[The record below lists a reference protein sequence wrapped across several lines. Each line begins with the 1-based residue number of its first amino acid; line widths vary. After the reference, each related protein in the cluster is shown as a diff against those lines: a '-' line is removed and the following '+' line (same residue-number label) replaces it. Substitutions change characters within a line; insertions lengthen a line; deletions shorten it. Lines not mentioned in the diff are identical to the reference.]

1 MNASLTPFRLPLKT
15 PLETSSGVIEERAG
29 WVLQLGRAVP
39 GLGEAAPLP
48 GFTEPHDE
56 CKAAL
61 ENAVAAVNDEA
72 WPNALRAVSDTP
84 AARHALVAALLD
96 WRARENGRPLYR
108 ELGGRR
114 RVETI
119 PVHATIGDADRAK
132 TVEAART
139 AVAWGFGT
147 VKLKVGVRELDDD
160 LSRIEGVRDEVGP
173 SVDIRIDVNGGWD
186 RETAHRAI
194 DALDESLVSLLEQPL
209 DPTDL
214 EGHRTLRGDIPIGL
228 DESLVSTGP
237 EPVLAADAA
246 DVLVLKPMA
255 LGGIDVARGV
265 AYRARRQG
273 TDVVVSNTIDGA
285 IARTAAV
292 HLAASLPQ
300 PAVAGLATAS
310 LLESDVAID
319 PSPVENGE
327 MPVPQD
333 PGIGIDTV
341 TLDA

>member
-1 MNASLTPFRLPLKT
+1 MNASVTPFRLPLSA
-15 PLETSSGVIEERAG
+15 PLETSSDVIDERAG
-29 WVLQLGRAVP
+29 WILQLGRAVS
-39 GLGEAAPLP
+39 GLGEATPLP

-56 CKAAL
+56 CETAL
-61 ENAVAAVNDEA
+61 ENAVEAVNDEN
-72 WPNALRAVSDTP
+72 WPKALRAASDAP
-84 AARHALVAALLD
+84 AARHALVTALLD
-96 WRARENGRPLYR
+96 WRARVNDHPLYR

-114 RVETI
+114 QVETLS
-119 PVHATIGDADRAK
+119 VHATIGDADRAK
-132 TVEAART
+132 TVEAAQA
-139 AVAWGFGT
+139 AVAAGFET
-147 VKLKVGVRELDDD
+147 VKLKVGVRDLESD
-160 LSRIEGVRDEVGP
+160 LSRIEGVRDAVGAT
-173 SVDIRIDVNGGWD
+173 VDIRVDVNGAWD

-194 DALDESLVSLLEQPL
+194 DELDEELVALLEQPL

-228 DESLVSTGP
+228 DESLVSADP
-237 EPVLAADAA
+237 EAVLAADAA

-265 AYRARRQG
+265 AYRARRRG
-273 TDVVVSNTIDGA
+273 YGVLVSNTIDGA

-310 LLESDVAID
+310 LLEDDVATD

-327 MPVPQD
+327 MSVPQG
-333 PGIGIDTV
+333 PGIGIEKVTV
-341 TLDA
+341 DA